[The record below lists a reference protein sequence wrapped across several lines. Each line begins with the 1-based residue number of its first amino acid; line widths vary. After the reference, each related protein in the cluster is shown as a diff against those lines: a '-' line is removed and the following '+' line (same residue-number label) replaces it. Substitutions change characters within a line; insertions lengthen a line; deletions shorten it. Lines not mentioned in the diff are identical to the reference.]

1 MNIQK
6 VHILDTH
13 FQGMPQVTAV
23 YLIDGP
29 EGPVLIETGPGSTL
43 PAIRDA
49 LAAHGLRPGDIR
61 AILLTHI
68 HLDHAGAAGWWAQQG
83 AQIYVHHRGGPH
95 LVDPRRLLESA
106 RRIYG
111 DRMDTLWGEILP
123 APAGRVTVLQDGDV
137 VHAGGLAFTALDTPG
152 HANHHHTYVLET
164 EFLGRNSVSTVSK
177 VAFTGDAAGVCLPL
191 VNVVDLPAPPPEFHL
206 ETWLATLDRLEA
218 EQFRTIYPTHF
229 GPLPDVHGHLRALRT
244 LMIDSV
250 AFVAERLKD
259 LTGRRAE
266 SESDRAFTADL
277 SGLERSQLLNDYIAW
292 NRERAAALGLSQV
305 AIDSYE
311 LANPLF
317 MSVDGILRY
326 LRKKVGGR

>member
-1 MNIQK
+1 
-6 VHILDTH
+6 
-13 FQGMPQVTAV
+13 
-23 YLIDGP
+23 
-29 EGPVLIETGPGSTL
+29 VLIETGPGSTL
-43 PAIRDA
+43 PAILDG
-49 LAAHGLRPGDIR
+49 LAAHGIKPGDVR

-83 AQIYVHHRGGPH
+83 TQIYVHHRGGPH
-95 LVDPRRLLESA
+95 LIDPRRLLESA
-106 RRIYG
+106 TRIYG

-123 APAGRVTVLQDGDV
+123 APAERITMLYDGDTV
-137 VHAGGLAFTALDTPG
+137 TAGGLTFTALDTPG

-164 EFLGRNSVSTVSK
+164 EFLRRNSVSK
-177 VAFTGDAAGVCLPL
+177 GRIAFTGDAAGVCLPL

-206 ETWLATLDRLEA
+206 ETWLATLDRLESENFA
-218 EQFRTIYPTHF
+218 TIYPTHF

-250 AFVAERLKD
+250 AFVAERLHGSAGWQPAAPLD
-259 LTGRRAE
+259 E
-266 SESDRAFTADL
+266 SVRSALLSDYV
-277 SGLERSQLLNDYIAW
+277 GW
-292 NRERAAALGLSQV
+292 NRERAAALGLSQT

-326 LRKKVGGR
+326 LRKKNQ